1 MSTKT
6 NNLKMTL
13 PTGTENITRS
23 VINGNF
29 EIVDAAVGSVQ
40 DGLAIVSDGDTHGAI
55 ANGQFVYVRN
65 HNTLAEGLYKA
76 RAAIGA
82 NVALTT
88 SNLTA
93 NGSGGLNDLQSQVN
107 TLSSQLVSDLGSKS
121 LSDLETALVT
131 LGNSLGT
138 GGVAHFTVAISTT
151 SAPFSAASYIGFVE
165 KITNNR
171 LTAILSRNV
180 VNQTLCGRYNGSWA
194 WAEFA
199 TRLYAQESPSSY
211 SSDLSAISAIRRGD
225 VVQVNAEIKAGLS
238 AGWHNT
244 ISTGLSTNFR
254 PLAPVYGSR
263 RVSASSD
270 LAKPTIAILN
280 TDGTIQFL
288 NNDVMNAVVTYSFTF
303 VSAN

>member
-82 NVALTT
+82 NVALST

-107 TLSSQLVSDLGSKS
+107 TLSSQIAGYGSSKIYTFGANQS
-121 LSDLETALVT
+121 ITIPM
-131 LGNSLGT
+131 T
-138 GGVAHFTVAISTT
+138 GFGVWLIFRSY
-151 SAPFSAASYIGFVE
+151 APNIVFV
-165 KITNNR
+165 KAN
-171 LTAILSRNV
+171 
-180 VNQTLCGRYNGSWA
+180 
-194 WAEFA
+194 
-199 TRLYAQESPSSY
+199 
-211 SSDLSAISAIRRGD
+211 GD
-225 VVQVNAEIKAGLS
+225 VESAVGNAD
-238 AGWHNT
+238 H
-244 ISTGLSTNFR
+244 ISVSVSNNILTVTN
-254 PLAPVYGSR
+254 LLTWANMI
-263 RVSASSD
+263 
-270 LAKPTIAILN
+270 IAM
-280 TDGTIQFL
+280 G
-288 NNDVMNAVVTYSFTF
+288 A
-303 VSAN
+303 

>member
-6 NNLKMTL
+6 NNLKMAL

-82 NVALTT
+82 NVALST

-107 TLSSQLVSDLGSKS
+107 ALNSQKADKTTVNALIKTKIQSVTFDNNGAWGAWGTDVDMAGYALIYASPNTWAPTTILCDKDGFYS
-121 LSDLETALVT
+121 LSCPSKAGQTVTYKLV
-131 LGNSLGT
+131 GIN
-138 GGVAHFTVAISTT
+138 A
-151 SAPFSAASYIGFVE
+151 
-165 KITNNR
+165 
-171 LTAILSRNV
+171 NV
-180 VNQTLCGRYNGSWA
+180 V
-194 WAEFA
+194 
-199 TRLYAQESPSSY
+199 
-211 SSDLSAISAIRRGD
+211 
-225 VVQVNAEIKAGLS
+225 
-238 AGWHNT
+238 H
-244 ISTGLSTNFR
+244 
-254 PLAPVYGSR
+254 
-263 RVSASSD
+263 
-270 LAKPTIAILN
+270 
-280 TDGTIQFL
+280 
-288 NNDVMNAVVTYSFTF
+288 
-303 VSAN
+303 

>member
-82 NVALTT
+82 NVALST

-107 TLSSQLVSDLGSKS
+107 TLNSQFGGLIGYKTTASGANNNTLIIN
-121 LSDLETALVT
+121 LE
-131 LGNSLGT
+131 
-138 GGVAHFTVAISTT
+138 STT
-151 SAPFSAASYIGFVE
+151 STKEYMILGYGISSGQQIVGF
-165 KITNNR
+165 I
-171 LTAILSRNV
+171 
-180 VNQTLCGRYNGSWA
+180 
-194 WAEFA
+194 
-199 TRLYAQESPSSY
+199 LYAR
-211 SSDLSAISAIRRGD
+211 A
-225 VVQVNAEIKAGLS
+225 
-238 AGWHNT
+238 
-244 ISTGLSTNFR
+244 STGL
-254 PLAPVYGSR
+254 
-263 RVSASSD
+263 
-270 LAKPTIAILN
+270 AIIKSFGDRSL
-280 TDGTIQFL
+280 T
-288 NNDVMNAVVTYSFTF
+288 ATYSNGTVLIKGGTYTALCL
-303 VSAN
+303 VSSYPITTEWTNT